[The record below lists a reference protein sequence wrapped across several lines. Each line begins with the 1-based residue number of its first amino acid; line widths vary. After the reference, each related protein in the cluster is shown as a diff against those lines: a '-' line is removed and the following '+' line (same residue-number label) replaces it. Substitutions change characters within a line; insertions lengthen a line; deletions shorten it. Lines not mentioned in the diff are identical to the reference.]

1 MIRGLEE
8 AVRRCVPVQQA
19 DAAMGAPAG
28 FPKTG
33 VFGLF
38 DRVGIDL
45 MLHTASAI
53 KSSPTL
59 PADDPLRKL
68 EPEQTLALLR
78 RMVEQ
83 GYSGRKGK
91 GGFYRLSGEGSQKT
105 KEVRDLVTG
114 EYHAESPRAE
124 LPGLEHATRGPEGSG
139 DAPRGWPVRLGGA
152 V

>member
-1 MIRGLEE
+1 MLQCNDTPGFIANRIGGYWMMRGLEE
-8 AVRRCVPVQQA
+8 AVRRGVPVQQA

-33 VFGLF
+33 IFGLF

-53 KSSPTL
+53 TGSASL

-68 EPEQTLALLR
+68 DPEKTLSLLR
-78 RMVEQ
+78 RMIDQ

-91 GGFYRLSGEGSQKT
+91 GGFYRLNTESGQKT
-105 KEVRDLVTG
+105 KEVRDLLTG
-114 EYHAESPRAE
+114 EYHAESHGRNWPASS
-124 LPGLEHATRGPEGSG
+124 TRT
-139 DAPRGWPVRLGGA
+139 RT
-152 V
+152 